1 MSGVIKTKFKKTAIK
16 SSVFLV
22 LCFTLIFAGG
32 CSKKPKKYSS
42 SKADSVTVY
51 VTDTGHKYH
60 KKNCSYLKY
69 SKNEITLSEAIDENY
84 SPCLVCVPP
93 EIE

>member
-1 MSGVIKTKFKKTAIK
+1 MRSRSNILEKVLSIFLALSLLLL
-16 SSVFLV
+16 SS
-22 LCFTLIFAGG
+22 CT
-32 CSKKPKKYSS
+32 KKPKKYSS